1 MTFITKRYI
10 NTIQGQIH
18 SRISN
23 CPDNTIPLVM
33 LHQTASSSV
42 MYEKLIMRLSGTL
55 GIIAPDTPGYGESF
69 DPSTP
74 PTIEYYA
81 DILHELLTQFEIQS
95 CYLFGHHTG
104 AAIAVQFIQK
114 YPDMVDKLML
124 SGPPLLSEKQKEQLS
139 RGLAKGKLDTDGG
152 HLKKVW
158 KRIYSRS
165 LSGDLNL
172 IQRETLLTLRA
183 SRYHESYQA
192 VFEQD
197 FAEQVKNIT
206 CPTLIICG
214 EQDTI
219 RDSAEPTHA
228 LIPHSELIFV
238 PDAGTYI
245 CDENIEEVF
254 EILRSFLLD

>member
-1 MTFITKRYI
+1 M
-10 NTIQGQIH
+10 
-18 SRISN
+18 
-23 CPDNTIPLVM
+23 
-33 LHQTASSSV
+33 
-42 MYEKLIMRLSGTL
+42 MYEKLMERFSGTL
-55 GIIAPDTPGYGESF
+55 GVIAPDTPGYGMSF
-69 DPSTP
+69 DPP
-74 PTIEYYA
+74 MLPTVEYYA
-81 DILHELLTQFEIQS
+81 DILHELLTQLGIQS

-114 YPDMVDKLML
+114 YPDMVEKLVL
-124 SGPPLLSEKQKEQLS
+124 SGPPLLSKAQKKYLS
-139 RGLAKGKLDTDGG
+139 SGLIRGKLDTDGE

-158 KRIYSRS
+158 ERIYSRS
-165 LSGDLNL
+165 LSGNLDL

-197 FAEQVKNIT
+197 FAGQTKNII
-206 CPTLIICG
+206 CPTLIMCG

-228 LIPHSELIFV
+228 LIPHSELILV

-245 CDENIEEVF
+245 CDENVEGVF
-254 EILRSFLLD
+254 QILRSFLLD